1 MTQSPLSG
9 DDISKAISTAQKWL
23 RTQAPHLAPVDE
35 QGETCPCPL
44 CKVVVTVRDIDPDA
58 AAMWVNTAF
67 AAFTSTL
74 ASYTSG
80 SSAAQNDGDWAGNS
94 PAQPPTIGEDLRNA
108 EREEGPEVATT

>member
-9 DDISKAISTAQKWL
+9 DEISKVITTAQEWL
-23 RTQAPHLAPVDE
+23 RTQAPHLAPVDA

-44 CKVVVTVRDIDPDA
+44 CKVVVAVRDIDPDA
-58 AAMWVNTAF
+58 AATWVNTAF

-80 SSAAQNDGDWAGNS
+80 SSTAQTGGEWAGGS
-94 PAQPPTIGEDLRNA
+94 ATAPPTLVEDLGNP
-108 EREEGPEVATT
+108 ERDEGPDAAAK